1 MTISRKEEFFMWK
14 KVVPT
19 VALCSF
25 LLVGCNNANDDI
37 PNNNETPME
46 DVRDDVNTLS
56 PNTNNGMNDNGNG
69 TLNDGNVNDGTLN
82 DGTLNNG
89 TMDGDNGTGN
99 GTGTGTENG
108 TNDGKLIKEPST
120 NNDDDE
126 LINDKDNNK

>member
-1 MTISRKEEFFMWK
+1 MWK

-25 LLVGCNNANDDI
+25 LLVGCNNTKDAI

-56 PNTNNGMNDNGNG
+56 PNTNNGMNDHGNG
-69 TLNDGNVNDGTLN
+69 TLNDGTTNNGTLN

-99 GTGTGTENG
+99 GTGTGNENG
-108 TNDGKLIKEPST
+108 TGNGNVNNGKWIKEPNT
-120 NNDDDE
+120 ELDDDK
-126 LINDKDNNK
+126 LINDKDNNIK